1 MSTRSRQGVTIYNS
15 NSDCELR
22 RRKLRKDRSCKYL
35 SEVLHRPVCKAHKD
49 KLERESSSNFDN
61 DNTYDLLATTVNRT
75 GLWFLT
81 TGMNKHGLNC
91 MSQAMPRVLKFVSL
105 RFHCDIVSWNG
116 LFTLSTQV
124 SKSPTRIFSD
134 DDLIFSQSSSIL
146 KIVCCSVCS
155 RFLQL
160 TVLLCVSLSVSLSLC
175 CLSLCCQKVNGFHWL
190 LRLNAPHTSCT
201 L

>member
-1 MSTRSRQGVTIYNS
+1 MYNTNIEDSHQILRWEMSTRSRQGVTIYNS

-22 RRKLRKDRSCKYL
+22 RRKLWKDRSCKYL

-61 DNTYDLLATTVNRT
+61 DNTYELLATRVNRT

-116 LFTLSTQV
+116 LFTLRCRNHQLGFLAMMTS
-124 SKSPTRIFSD
+124 FS
-134 DDLIFSQSSSIL
+134 LR
-146 KIVCCSVCS
+146 V
-155 RFLQL
+155 R
-160 TVLLCVSLSVSLSLC
+160 LS
-175 CLSLCCQKVNGFHWL
+175 
-190 LRLNAPHTSCT
+190 
-201 L
+201 